1 MTDDAPLPAPRTHA
15 PPPHGQS
22 AQSAGSAQTG
32 PSAEPAQR
40 SSPPSIS
47 APRHF
52 ARGAHGERDPWSR
65 ASLFVPLAAFAAY
78 LAIGLHTLRASHPME
93 DAYILFHYVE
103 NFVAGRGI
111 VFNAGGP
118 HAEGATD
125 FLWFLALSA
134 LARLGFNVAVAACVL
149 NALGAALASF
159 VCVAAVRASGCRG
172 PWAFVL
178 ALLSLSVIAIG
189 GALAS
194 YFGFSSMAYGALA
207 LLLFAVSIAPS
218 ARSIAWI
225 PWISLAAGLFRPDGV
240 LLGVVYTLMGFHS
253 ARKLGRMRVFAKHAL
268 AALVAG
274 ALYFAWRYAYFGLLL
289 PLPLYVKENAQA
301 AVDVSSAFRHPRSF
315 MSGLESNVVWIESV
329 FGPARLA
336 ACAVLLAFL
345 SRVSWPRL
353 RWFLVLLAPSAA
365 LFAGLCFARQTQN
378 FAFRFQAPLMIV
390 VFFAAFALLAETIA
404 SLRSISASLRSTNA
418 SHRSTV
424 ASLRSTIASLRST
437 LLPALACAA
446 FVFALW
452 PMIATAIV
460 RQRAAWRSSTYMDEF
475 PALLSNVLRP
485 GRTIALTDAGRIP
498 YWTDLTVEDVIG
510 LNTPSAALAPP
521 TLAELEVLS
530 PDIVMF
536 NTSSVFDFPGPA
548 AREKQIVPLTRDMFE
563 SALAPACRAA
573 FEGTAAPTGVFATR
587 EELAPLRLG
596 RLLATHD
603 QYESFAV
610 AYGSAYAHVWG
621 FKRSLAELPAIR
633 SALQQATSDSERPSY
648 LELVERRRATPS
660 RDTPQRH

>member
-1 MTDDAPLPAPRTHA
+1 VTDDALL
-15 PPPHGQS
+15 
-22 AQSAGSAQTG
+22 
-32 PSAEPAQR
+32 
-40 SSPPSIS
+40 
-47 APRHF
+47 F
-52 ARGAHGERDPWSR
+52 ASLAHREHDRWLR

-78 LAIGLHTLRASHPME
+78 LAIGLHTLRVSHPME

-134 LARLGFNVAVAACVL
+134 LVRVGFNVAVAACVL

-159 VCVAAVRASGCRG
+159 VCVAAVRGTGCRG
-172 PWAFVL
+172 PWTFVL
-178 ALLSLSVIAIG
+178 ALLSLPVLAIG

-207 LLLFAVSIAPS
+207 LVLFAMSIDPS

-225 PWISLAAGLFRPDGV
+225 PWASLAVGLFRPDGV
-240 LLGVVYTLMGFHS
+240 LLGVAYTLIGIHS
-253 ARKLGRMRVFAKHAL
+253 ARKLGLQRAFAKHAL
-268 AALVAG
+268 GALVAG
-274 ALYFAWRYAYFGLLL
+274 AIYFAWRFEYFGLLL

-301 AVDVSSAFRHPRSF
+301 AVDVSSAFGHAPSF
-315 MSGLESNVVWIESV
+315 VSGLESNVVWIESV

-336 ACAVLLAFL
+336 LCAVLLAFL
-345 SRVSWPRL
+345 SRTTWPRI
-353 RWFLVLLAPSAA
+353 RWFVVLLAPSAL
-365 LFAGLCFARQTQN
+365 LFAALCFARQTQN

-390 VFFAAFALLAETIA
+390 VFFAAFALLALTIVNR
-404 SLRSISASLRSTNA
+404 RSPLVR
-418 SHRSTV
+418 V
-424 ASLRSTIASLRST
+424 
-437 LLPALACAA
+437 LACGA

-475 PALLSNVLRP
+475 PALVSSVLRP

-510 LNTPSAALAPP
+510 LNTPSAALTPP
-521 TLAELEVLS
+521 TLVELEALS
-530 PDIVMF
+530 PDVVMF
-536 NTSSVFDFPGPA
+536 NTSSVFEFPGPV
-548 AREKQIVPLTRDMFE
+548 AREKQIVPLTREMFE
-563 SALAPACRAA
+563 SALAPACRSA
-573 FEGTAAPTGVFATR
+573 FEGTAEPTGVFATR

-596 RLLATHD
+596 RLLATHGE
-603 QYESFAV
+603 YRSFAV
-610 AYGSAYAHVWG
+610 AYGAAYAHVWG
-621 FKRSLAELPAIR
+621 FKRSLAELPAIL
-633 SALQQATSDSERPSY
+633 SALEQSTSDSERPSY
-648 LELVERRRATPS
+648 LDLVERRRATPS
-660 RDTPQRH
+660 RATPQTR